1 MIFFFVFPRDISIP
15 PFHEIGQ
22 LVEEGKFHES
32 LGIKISFLI
41 ARVTIARPTNPPI
54 IDGNSGPR
62 KIPVIT
68 YGIVKLNA
76 GKLQTERLKYPLTK
90 IYFFQKSCHYYNYK

>member
-1 MIFFFVFPRDISIP
+1 MNP
-15 PFHEIGQ
+15 
-22 LVEEGKFHES
+22 LVLKNF
-32 LGIKISFLI
+32 FLI
-41 ARVTIARPTNPPI
+41 ANVTIARPTNPPI

-76 GKLQTERLKYPLTK
+76 EKIAKERLTYLLTK
-90 IYFFQKSCHYYNYK
+90 IYFYQKTLSLL